1 MGNEYS
7 YRTDESSF
15 LEVLKGPSELGI
27 AAVAYLQQQSS
38 IPKPLSILDIGCGN
52 GRDAFYFAEKLR
64 CTVLGIDIAEE
75 AIQSALHAART
86 APKDNL
92 DFQCRH
98 FMDLTG
104 VKYDIVHT
112 ASVYFFLRKRERAAL
127 RETIRRILNPNGL
140 LFLSTL
146 SVSDTEYYG
155 KGTPVHGDCNSF
167 LYEDSPGERVYLH
180 FSTRDKLV
188 EEFWFLEIKELY
200 EHHEY
205 DPQVK
210 GPVNYIP
217 WILIGENTVPLPE
230 QK

>member
-1 MGNEYS
+1 MGDEYS
-7 YRTDESSF
+7 YMTDESSF
-15 LEVLKGPSELGI
+15 LEGPSELGI

-38 IPKPLSILDIGCGN
+38 IHNPRTILDIGCGN

-75 AIQSALHAART
+75 AIQSALHAAA

-92 DFQCRH
+92 DFQRRN

-127 RETIRRILNPNGL
+127 RKTIRRILNPNGL

-180 FSTRDKLV
+180 FSTRDELV
-188 EEFWFLEIKELY
+188 EDFWFLEIKELY

-217 WILIGENTVPLPE
+217 WILIGENSVPLPE
-230 QK
+230 KR